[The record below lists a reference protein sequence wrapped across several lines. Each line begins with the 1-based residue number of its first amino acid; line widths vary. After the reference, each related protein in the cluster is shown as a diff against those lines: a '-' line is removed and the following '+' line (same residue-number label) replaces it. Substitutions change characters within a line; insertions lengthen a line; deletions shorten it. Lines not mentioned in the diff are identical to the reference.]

1 MIWEITALVFLVLLS
16 GFFSSSEL
24 AFVVSNKIKIEIA
37 ARKENFSAKNVLY
50 YIKNPHIFFSTILIG
65 NNIVNIAFA
74 SVFTV
79 FLYQVFGFNDF
90 VILVVSSTI
99 LLLFG
104 ELIPKYFAREFADR
118 FVMLSAL
125 PVRIFTFLL
134 YPLVKLTSSITALVT
149 SIQETDNQEA
159 VQVFEKEDIHDL
171 IDESSEAGKVAED
184 ESDVIKKIIDLGE
197 QKIYEAMT
205 PRIDIVGVEI
215 DAPIEK
221 VIQTFIDSGFS
232 KLPVY
237 GESLDDIKGVVY
249 AYDMFKSPKDLK
261 SVMKQITFVP
271 ETKKTLE
278 MLNEFL
284 DKRISIAIVV
294 DEFGGTAG
302 LITIEDIIEE
312 MFGEIRDE
320 YDVEEEVCKKIDE
333 TTYVVSGK
341 VELDKLNEEFDL
353 EIPEGDYE
361 TIAGYI
367 ITKIGRIPSKGEK
380 IQIDD
385 FNFLILHST
394 KTKINLVKLFVT
406 RKNKDRN
413 Q

>member
-1 MIWEITALVFLVLLS
+1 MILDVIALALLVLLS

-37 ARKENFSAKNVLY
+37 ARKENFSAKSVLY

-79 FLYQVFGFNDF
+79 FLYNVFRLNDF
-90 VILVVSSTI
+90 SILIISTSI

-118 FVMLSAL
+118 FVILSAI
-125 PVRIFTFLL
+125 PVRLFTFLL
-134 YPLVKLTSSITALVT
+134 YPLVKFTSSLTAFVT

-171 IDESSEAGKVAED
+171 IDESSEAGKVAEE

-197 QKIYEAMT
+197 QKIYESMT

-215 DAPIEK
+215 DSTIEK
-221 VIQTFIDSGFS
+221 VIETFIESGFS

-249 AYDMFKSPKDLK
+249 AYDMFKFPKDLK
-261 SVMKQITFVP
+261 TVMKPVEFVP

-284 DKRISIAIVV
+284 EKRISIAIVV

-302 LITIEDIIEE
+302 LITIEDIVEE
-312 MFGEIRDE
+312 MFGEIQDE
-320 YDVEEEVCKKIDE
+320 YDVDEEVCKQIDDK
-333 TTYVVSGK
+333 TYVVSGK
-341 VELDKLNEEFDL
+341 VEIDRLSEEFGL

-367 ITKIGRIPSKGEK
+367 ITRLGRIPVKGEQ
-380 IQIDD
+380 IRIDD
-385 FNFLILHST
+385 LDILILHST
-394 KTKINLVKLFVT
+394 KTKINLLKIFVN
-406 RKNKDRN
+406 KNKN
-413 Q
+413 S

>member
-1 MIWEITALVFLVLLS
+1 MIWEIIALVFLVLLS

-90 VILVVSSTI
+90 VILLVSSTI

-353 EIPEGDYE
+353 EIPKGDYE

-406 RKNKDRN
+406 RKNKDQN
-413 Q
+413 

>member
-1 MIWEITALVFLVLLS
+1 MVLEIISLVLLVLLS

-79 FLYQVFGFNDF
+79 FLYKVFGFNDF
-90 VILVVSSTI
+90 IILLVSSTI

-125 PVRIFTFLL
+125 PVRVITFLL

-149 SIQETDNQEA
+149 SIQETDNKEA

-171 IDESSEAGKVAED
+171 IDESSEAGKVAEE

-221 VIQTFIDSGFS
+221 VIKTFIDSGFS

-302 LITIEDIIEE
+302 LITIEDIFEE

-320 YDVEEEVCKKIDE
+320 YDVDEEVCKKIDD
-333 TTYVVSGK
+333 TTYVISGK
-341 VELDKLNEEFDL
+341 VELDKLNEEFGL

-367 ITKIGRIPSKGEK
+367 ITKLGRIPAKGEK
-380 IQIDD
+380 FQIDN
-385 FNFLILHST
+385 FNFIILHST
-394 KTKINLVKLFVT
+394 KTKINLVKLFVI
-406 RKNKDRN
+406 RKNKN
-413 Q
+413 SN

>member
-1 MIWEITALVFLVLLS
+1 MVFQVIALIILVLLS

-37 ARKENFSAKNVLY
+37 ARKENLSAKNLLY
-50 YIKNPHIFFSTILIG
+50 YIKKPHIFFSTILIG

-79 FLYQVFGFNDF
+79 FLYKMFAFNDF
-90 VILVVSSTI
+90 VILLVSTTI

-118 FVMLSAL
+118 FVMFAAI
-125 PVRIFTFLL
+125 PVRVFTFLL
-134 YPLVKLTSSITALVT
+134 FPLVKFTSSITALVT

-171 IDESSEAGKVAED
+171 IDESSEAGKVDED

-205 PRIDIVGVEI
+205 PRIEIVGVQI
-215 DAPIEK
+215 DTPLEK
-221 VIQTFIDSGFS
+221 VIDTFIESGFS

-237 GESLDDIKGVVY
+237 GESLDDIKGIVY
-249 AYDMFKSPKDLK
+249 AYDMFKFPKDLK
-261 SVMKQITFVP
+261 SIMKPAVFVP

-284 DKRISIAIVV
+284 DKRYSIAIVV

-302 LITIEDIIEE
+302 LITIEDIMEE

-320 YDVEEEVCKKIDE
+320 YDVDEEVCKKINE
-333 TTYVVSGK
+333 NTYVISGK
-341 VELDKLNEEFDL
+341 VELDRLNEEFDL
-353 EIPEGDYE
+353 GIPEGDYE
-361 TIAGYI
+361 TIAGFI
-367 ITKIGRIPSKGEK
+367 VTKLGRIPAKGEK
-380 IQIDD
+380 INIDN

-406 RKNKDRN
+406 KHNKN
-413 Q
+413 

>member
-1 MIWEITALVFLVLLS
+1 MILEIVALVFLVLLS

-37 ARKENFSAKNVLY
+37 ARKENFNAKNILY

-74 SVFTV
+74 SIFTV
-79 FLYQVFGFNDF
+79 FLYKVFGLNDF
-90 VILVVSSTI
+90 VILLVSSVI

-118 FVMLSAL
+118 FVMLAAV
-125 PVRIFTFLL
+125 PVRLFTLLL
-134 YPLVKLTSSITALVT
+134 YPFVKFTSSITALVT
-149 SIQETDNQEA
+149 SIQETDNSEA

-205 PRIDIVGVEI
+205 PRIEIVGVQI
-215 DAPIEK
+215 NTPIEK
-221 VIQTFIDSGFS
+221 VIQTFIESGFS

-249 AYDMFKSPKDLK
+249 AYDMFKAPEDLK
-261 SVMKQITFVP
+261 SVMKEITFVP

-333 TTYVVSGK
+333 KTFVVSGK
-341 VELDKLNEEFDL
+341 VELDKLNEEFNL
-353 EIPEGDYE
+353 EIPPGDYE
-361 TIAGYI
+361 TIAGFI
-367 ITKIGRIPSKGEK
+367 ITKLGRIPSKGEK
-380 IQIDD
+380 IQIDN

-394 KTKINLVKLFVT
+394 KTKINLVKLFVKS
-406 RKNKDRN
+406 KN
-413 Q
+413 